1 MIKRYIG
8 LKGKNKTLFIENM
21 SVYIEK
27 TKIYIKNL
35 LELISEF
42 SEVTK
47 YKVNMKKNRFYV

>member
-8 LKGKNKTLFIENM
+8 LKGKSKTLFIENM
-21 SVYIEK
+21 SICLEK

-42 SEVTK
+42 NEVTR
-47 YKVNMKKNRFYV
+47 YKVNMKKNSFYV